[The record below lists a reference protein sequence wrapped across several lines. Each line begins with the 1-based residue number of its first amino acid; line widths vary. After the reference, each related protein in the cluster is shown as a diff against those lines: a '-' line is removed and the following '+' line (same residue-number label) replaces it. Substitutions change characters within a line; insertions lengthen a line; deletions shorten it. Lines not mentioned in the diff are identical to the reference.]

1 MDTKA
6 LRQKILDLAIRGK
19 LVPQDPN
26 DEPASVLLEHIRQQ
40 KQQMVKE
47 GKLTPKD
54 IKNDSVI
61 FVGED
66 NLHYEKFAD
75 GSVKCIEDE
84 IPFDLPEGWA
94 WSRIR
99 DIASVKGGKRLP
111 KGMSF
116 SSCRTSHAY
125 IRVTDMKNHSVNTDD
140 LKYITEEV
148 FLQIKNY
155 TISKDDLY
163 VTIAGTIGVTGEVPA
178 ELDGMN
184 LTENAVKVT
193 DIQINK
199 AFLCLVLQS
208 EFVQQQ
214 FQDKTHQVA
223 MPKLALE
230 RILSTLIPV
239 CSITVQSGIVSKFGE
254 VDSLINLI
262 GEEKEVLTEAISMAK
277 SKILDLT
284 IRGQLV
290 PQDPNDEP
298 ASVLLER
305 IRAEKEELIKQGKIK
320 RDKKESV
327 IFRGEDNSYYLNNG
341 TSAIDISAELPFDI
355 PASWCWEKLKDIVMI
370 NPRNKLDDNTDV
382 AFIPMP
388 LIEDGYSGHHTSE
401 IRKWK
406 EVKTGFTHFQEGDVG
421 VAKITPCFENRK
433 SVIFENLNNGYG
445 AGTTELYVFR
455 PYGKTILPQYLLAY
469 MKSAQF
475 IENGKHSFAGAVG
488 QQRVSKE
495 YVENVYFPI
504 PPIDEQKRIV
514 HQLTIAFEYLNVIS
528 DALT

>member
-26 DEPASVLLEHIRQQ
+26 DEPASVLLERIRQQ

-47 GKLTPKD
+47 GKLKPKD
-54 IKNDSVI
+54 IKNDSFI

-193 DIQINK
+193 GIQINK

-277 SKILDLT
+277 SKILGLA

-290 PQDPNDEP
+290 PQDPADEP

-320 RDKKESV
+320 RDKKESF
-327 IFRGEDNSYYLNNG
+327 IFRGEDNSYYEKIGDKVENISDEIPFELPDGWFFVRLKELWELISGRDLSPSEYNADGVGIPYITGASNFVDGKVELARWTTSPQVITEAGDLLLTCKGTIGGMAFNDFGNAHIARQIMAIRNTFALNLEYLALCMRFYINAIKDAAKG
-341 TSAIDISAELPFDI
+341 LIPGISREDILNLILPVPSPNYQAKIVERVAEVTNILSAI
-355 PASWCWEKLKDIVMI
+355 EK
-370 NPRNKLDDNTDV
+370 
-382 AFIPMP
+382 
-388 LIEDGYSGHHTSE
+388 S
-401 IRKWK
+401 
-406 EVKTGFTHFQEGDVG
+406 
-421 VAKITPCFENRK
+421 
-433 SVIFENLNNGYG
+433 LN
-445 AGTTELYVFR
+445 
-455 PYGKTILPQYLLAY
+455 
-469 MKSAQF
+469 
-475 IENGKHSFAGAVG
+475 
-488 QQRVSKE
+488 
-495 YVENVYFPI
+495 
-504 PPIDEQKRIV
+504 
-514 HQLTIAFEYLNVIS
+514 
-528 DALT
+528 